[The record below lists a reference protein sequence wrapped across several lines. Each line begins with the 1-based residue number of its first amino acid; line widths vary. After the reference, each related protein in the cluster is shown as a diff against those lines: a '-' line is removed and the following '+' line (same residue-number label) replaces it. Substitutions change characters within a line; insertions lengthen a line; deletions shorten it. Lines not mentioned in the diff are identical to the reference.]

1 MRSRARQ
8 GMLRQRQRG
17 LLLRWCSWK
26 KGEDAI
32 RVLRGRSVVEGG
44 HRGVEGV
51 KQHHT
56 GEEESEE
63 ESSMHS

>member
-8 GMLRQRQRG
+8 GMLHLRQRG

-32 RVLRGRSVVEGG
+32 RVLGGRSVVKGG
-44 HRGVEGV
+44 YRGVEA
-51 KQHHT
+51 
-56 GEEESEE
+56 
-63 ESSMHS
+63 